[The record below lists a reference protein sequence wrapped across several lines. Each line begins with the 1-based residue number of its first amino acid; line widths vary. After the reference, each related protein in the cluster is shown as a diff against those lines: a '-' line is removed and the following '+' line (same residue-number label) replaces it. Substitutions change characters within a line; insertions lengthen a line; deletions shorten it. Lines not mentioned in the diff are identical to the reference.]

1 MLKEIFEQ
9 PRAVRD
15 TIAGA
20 VKNGRVLLDELDLD
34 DDDIEAI
41 DSVYIIG
48 CGTSYHAGL
57 VARELIERW
66 ARIPVS
72 VEVASEF
79 RYRDPIV
86 GSNTLVIAISQSGET
101 ADTLAAVRIA
111 RAKGAQVF
119 AVTNCV
125 GSRITRESDGVLY
138 VRANMEISV
147 AATKSFL
154 AQIACLMLI
163 AMFLGQKKGRLTT
176 RQVNS
181 LYYDLRETPSQ
192 IEDILQDT
200 AEIEKAAKLIAKA
213 HSVMYVGRGIGST
226 ICYEGALKLKEISY
240 LHAEAYPAGE
250 LKHGPIAL
258 LDETVPVVA
267 VVTDSPTRMQT
278 LSNVQ
283 EDPRAQVACR
293 GRGDR
298 RRRGG
303 RAHRRLRAVRA
314 ALQGLVLRHHGER
327 AAAAARTL
335 CRPRTRL
342 RRRPSA
348 QPREVCDGGIVER
361 EQPQP
366 AEQPQAD
373 APRTGLGVDIVEVAR
388 MEQII
393 VRSPAFTRRVF
404 SEQERAYAEAHHR
417 PAVHYAMFFAAKEA
431 VLKALGTGFSRGI
444 KVTDVEVVHEQS
456 GRPNAVLHG
465 RAKEVAAEL
474 GVQELPL
481 SLSRTH
487 DTAVANAIAVTKESR
502 PRVEDKPT
510 PRQELAARFK
520 ELRGMLDD
528 LESQLP
534 DALDDEPA
542 PADDTATTAPAAD
555 TPSHAQGDA
564 DA

>member
-1 MLKEIFEQ
+1 M
-9 PRAVRD
+9 
-15 TIAGA
+15 
-20 VKNGRVLLDELDLD
+20 
-34 DDDIEAI
+34 
-41 DSVYIIG
+41 
-48 CGTSYHAGL
+48 
-57 VARELIERW
+57 
-66 ARIPVS
+66 
-72 VEVASEF
+72 
-79 RYRDPIV
+79 
-86 GSNTLVIAISQSGET
+86 
-101 ADTLAAVRIA
+101 
-111 RAKGAQVF
+111 
-119 AVTNCV
+119 
-125 GSRITRESDGVLY
+125 
-138 VRANMEISV
+138 
-147 AATKSFL
+147 
-154 AQIACLMLI
+154 
-163 AMFLGQKKGRLTT
+163 
-176 RQVNS
+176 
-181 LYYDLRETPSQ
+181 
-192 IEDILQDT
+192 
-200 AEIEKAAKLIAKA
+200 
-213 HSVMYVGRGIGST
+213 
-226 ICYEGALKLKEISY
+226 
-240 LHAEAYPAGE
+240 
-250 LKHGPIAL
+250 
-258 LDETVPVVA
+258 
-267 VVTDSPTRMQT
+267 
-278 LSNVQ
+278 
-283 EDPRAQVACR
+283 
-293 GRGDR
+293 
-298 RRRGG
+298 
-303 RAHRRLRAVRA
+303 
-314 ALQGLVLRHHGER
+314 
-327 AAAAARTL
+327 
-335 CRPRTRL
+335 
-342 RRRPSA
+342 
-348 QPREVCDGGIVER
+348 ER

-465 RAKEVAAEL
+465 RAKEIAAEL

-542 PADDTATTAPAAD
+542 SADEPATAAPSAAPSD
-555 TPSHAQGDA
+555 SPSHAQGDA